1 MSMKNVNW
9 LGLVVALIAGQAIGI
24 LWYGNLFSAAW
35 MEAQRLTEA
44 DFAGQDWKMGLG
56 VLNMIV
62 ILLGLD
68 WLIRRMGAVG
78 YVAGAKLALTACVS
92 FALTVAALNYIY
104 AAGALSLLLIDGG
117 YQVVTYTAAGALLGG
132 LKRKPKA
139 A

>member
-1 MSMKNVNW
+1 MKNVNW
-9 LGLVVALIAGQAIGI
+9 LGLVVALVAGQAIGI

-44 DFAGQDWKMGLG
+44 DFVGQDWKMGLG

-68 WLIRRMGAVG
+68 WLIRRLGADG
-78 YVAGAKLALTACVS
+78 YVAGAKIALSICVC

-117 YQVVTYTAAGALLGG
+117 YQVVTYTIAGALLGG

>member
-1 MSMKNVNW
+1 MKQVNW
-9 LGLVVALIAGQAIGI
+9 LGLVVALIAGQVIGI
-24 LWYGNLFSAAW
+24 VWYGNVFSAAW

-44 DFAGQDWKMGLG
+44 DFVGQDWKMGLG

-68 WLIRRMGAVG
+68 WLIRRLGGIG
-78 YVAGAKLALTACVS
+78 YVAGAKVALAACVC

-104 AAGALSLLLIDGG
+104 AAGSLSLMLIDGG
-117 YQVVTYTAAGALLGG
+117 YQVLTYVVGGALLGG
-132 LKRKPKA
+132 LKLKPKA

>member
-1 MSMKNVNW
+1 MKNVNW
-9 LGLVVALIAGQAIGI
+9 LGLVVALVAGQAIGI

-56 VLNMIV
+56 VVNMLV

-68 WLIRRMGAVG
+68 WLLRRLGVDG
-78 YVAGAKLALTACVS
+78 YVAGARIALLVCVC

-104 AAGALSLLLIDGG
+104 AAGTLSLFVIDGG
-117 YQVVTYTAAGALLGG
+117 YQVVTYTIAGALLAG
-132 LKRKPKA
+132 LKRRPKA

>member
-1 MSMKNVNW
+1 MKQVNW
-9 LGLVVALIAGQAIGI
+9 LGLVVALIAGQVIGVI
-24 LWYGNLFSAAW
+24 WYGNLFSAAW
-35 MEAQRLTEA
+35 MEAQSLTDA
-44 DFAGQDWKMGLG
+44 DFVGQDWKMGLG

-68 WLIRRMGAVG
+68 WLIRRLGASG
-78 YVAGAKLALTACVS
+78 YMAGAKVALAACVC

-104 AAGALSLLLIDGG
+104 AAGTLSLLLIDGG
-117 YQVVTYTAAGALLGG
+117 YQVVTYTVAGALLGG

>member
-1 MSMKNVNW
+1 MKNVNW
-9 LGLVVALIAGQAIGI
+9 LGLVVALVAGQAIGI

-44 DFAGQDWKMGLG
+44 DFVGQDWKMGLG
-56 VLNMIV
+56 VVNMLV

-68 WLIRRMGAVG
+68 WLLRRLGVDG
-78 YVAGAKLALTACVS
+78 YIAGARTALLVCVC

-104 AAGALSLLLIDGG
+104 AAGTLSLFVIDGG
-117 YQVVTYTAAGALLGG
+117 YQVVTYTIAGALLAG
-132 LKRKPKA
+132 LKRRPKA

>member
-1 MSMKNVNW
+1 MKNVNW
-9 LGLVVALIAGQAIGI
+9 LGLVVALVAGQAIGI

-44 DFAGQDWKMGLG
+44 DFVGQDWKMALG

-68 WLIRRMGAVG
+68 WLIRRLGAAG
-78 YVAGAKLALTACVS
+78 YVAGAKTALCACVA

-104 AAGALSLLLIDGG
+104 AAGTLSLLVIDGG
-117 YQVVTYTAAGALLGG
+117 YQVVTYTIAGALLGG

-139 A
+139 D